1 MSLLRREA
9 GIPSRSREEDADIHR
24 HYGMDNP
31 DHVEHQI
38 GAVGGQRVVETRR
51 TREVVGLLHILAQ
64 QHLCVRGSHPQTIDA
79 DVLAPDV
86 AGHPDDIT
94 LVGRDDRQAINN

>member
-9 GIPSRSREEDADIHR
+9 GIPLDPEK
-24 HYGMDNP
+24 
-31 DHVEHQI
+31 
-38 GAVGGQRVVETRR
+38 R
-51 TREVVGLLHILAQ
+51 TRTSMGTTGWITRTMSNTRLVQLAVSV
-64 QHLCVRGSHPQTIDA
+64 CVRGSHPQTIDA